1 MRPPLA
7 DAKAISAHSM
17 ARLCDSDAGWK
28 TGATESR
35 CHHRWM
41 DAAPVCPS
49 CSAPLDGDRCPAC
62 GAAARARA
70 YRVLSVLAQSPHGR
84 TYRAQGPAGMVAL
97 KELVFA
103 LVPTAQQLD
112 AFEREARLLGSV
124 SHPQIP
130 RLIDSFREGD
140 GPFLR
145 LYLAQELVDGEPLSS
160 RIGIDEAEAR
170 VIARQLLN
178 ILRYLHERGIVHRDV
193 KPANVL
199 RRPDGSLALVDF
211 GAARAVEGVT
221 HGATLVGTFGYMPPE
236 QLGGTVDAT
245 ADLYALGA
253 SLVHLLGRKAPADI
267 LGPDLELRLDHL
279 NVSPGFRAF
288 LSRLTA
294 RKRAARPASAV
305 EALLAL
311 DAPPRPTRPVRA
323 RFLVPLAAVI
333 ALGSIVLPWMA
344 MQKTLNALTA
354 RPGPN
359 AEQARRA
366 QLEALEREL
375 TEPPKP
381 APPPPAPRTDHRDIS
396 LGRLL
401 SGAKLREL
409 DPELPPC
416 YERAGI
422 ELARVRVWP
431 GMKALQLKLVLHSQD
446 ASCEWL
452 PLEVT
457 ASTDGGRALHSS
469 GRMGETPRDGWR
481 DVLYNFDLPDGVNAV
496 RLDLASPTRAL
507 ESWRIDLD
515 RREVRRVG
523 YALAGRIDAP
533 FARVPTPAGCARL
546 ERGAFETLWI
556 EQGLGQRKLQ
566 AQAAFA
572 TRKDT
577 KEPCRQESRLVL
589 VNSRPASSSTARLDS
604 DRTVTFTLPLP
615 EGRERLRVALG
626 GSSSQP
632 AAILRIDLQG
642 ATAEREALAVVTP

>member
-1 MRPPLA
+1 
-7 DAKAISAHSM
+7 
-17 ARLCDSDAGWK
+17 
-28 TGATESR
+28 
-35 CHHRWM
+35 
-41 DAAPVCPS
+41 
-49 CSAPLDGDRCPAC
+49 
-62 GAAARARA
+62 
-70 YRVLSVLAQSPHGR
+70 
-84 TYRAQGPAGMVAL
+84 MVAL

-199 RRPDGSLALVDF
+199 RRTDGSLALVDF

-323 RFLVPLAAVI
+323 RFLVPLAAVV

-344 MQKTLNALTA
+344 MQKTTNALTA

-381 APPPPAPRTDHRDIS
+381 APPPPPRTDHRDIS

-496 RLDLASPTRAL
+496 RLELASPTRAL

-546 ERGAFETLWI
+546 ERGTFEKLWI

-577 KEPCRQESRLVL
+577 KERCPQESRLVL
-589 VNSRPASSSTARLDS
+589 LESRPRLTSTARLDS
-604 DRTVTFTLPLP
+604 DRSVTFTLPLP
-615 EGRERLRVALG
+615 DGRDRLRVSMG
-626 GSSSQP
+626 KPSSR
-632 AAILRIDLQG
+632 AATTLRIDLQG
-642 ATAEREALAVVTP
+642 ATAEQEALAVVTP

>member
-1 MRPPLA
+1 
-7 DAKAISAHSM
+7 
-17 ARLCDSDAGWK
+17 
-28 TGATESR
+28 
-35 CHHRWM
+35 M
-41 DAAPVCPS
+41 DAASVCPS
-49 CSAPLDGDRCPAC
+49 CSAPLDGHRCPAC
-62 GAAARARA
+62 GAAARAGA

-84 TYRAQGPAGMVAL
+84 TYRAQWSTGMVAL

-103 LVPTAQQLD
+103 LVPTAQQLE

-145 LYLAQELVDGEPLSS
+145 LYLAQELVDGEPLSR

-199 RRPDGSLALVDF
+199 RRADGTLALVDF

-253 SLVHLLGRKAPADI
+253 TLVHLVGRKAPEDI

-279 NVSPGFRAF
+279 NVTPGFRAF
-288 LSRLTA
+288 LGRLTA

-311 DAPPRPTRPVRA
+311 DAPAPRTRRVRA
-323 RFLVPLAAVI
+323 RFLVPFAAAV
-333 ALGSIVLPWMA
+333 ALGSIILPWMA
-344 MQKTLNALTA
+344 MQKTLNVLTA
-354 RPGPN
+354 RPEAN
-359 AEQARRA
+359 IERARRA
-366 QLEALEREL
+366 QLEALERAL
-375 TEPPKP
+375 TEPPNP
-381 APPPPAPRTDHRDIS
+381 APAPSPPKSGHRDIS

-401 SGAKLREL
+401 HGAKLLEI
-409 DPELPPC
+409 DPELPSC
-416 YERAGI
+416 YQDAGI
-422 ELARVRVWP
+422 ELARLRVWP
-431 GMKALQLKLVLHSQD
+431 AMKALQLKIVLHSQD
-446 ASCEWL
+446 AACEWL

-457 ASTDGGRALHSS
+457 ASTDSGRALRSS
-469 GRMGETPRDGWR
+469 GRLGETPRDGWR
-481 DVLYNFDLPDGVNAV
+481 DVLYNFDLPDGVHVV
-496 RLDLASPTRAL
+496 RLDLASTTRSL

-515 RREVRRVG
+515 RREVHRVG
-523 YALAGRIDAP
+523 YAIAGRIDAP
-533 FARVPTPAGCARL
+533 FARIPTATGCATL
-546 ERGAFETLWI
+546 ERGAFEKLWI

-572 TRKDT
+572 ARRDT
-577 KEPCRQESRLVL
+577 KERCPQESRLVL
-589 VNSRPASSSTARLDS
+589 LDSRPRLASTVRFDS
-604 DRTVTFTLPLP
+604 DRAVTFTLQLP
-615 EGRERLRVALG
+615 DGRDRLRVSLG
-626 GSSSQP
+626 EPSSR
-632 AAILRIDLQG
+632 AATTLRIDLQG
-642 ATAEREALAVVTP
+642 ATAEREAVAVVTP

>member
-1 MRPPLA
+1 
-7 DAKAISAHSM
+7 
-17 ARLCDSDAGWK
+17 
-28 TGATESR
+28 
-35 CHHRWM
+35 
-41 DAAPVCPS
+41 
-49 CSAPLDGDRCPAC
+49 
-62 GAAARARA
+62 
-70 YRVLSVLAQSPHGR
+70 
-84 TYRAQGPAGMVAL
+84 MVAL

-253 SLVHLLGRKAPADI
+253 TLVHLLGRKAPADI

-294 RKRAARPASAV
+294 RKRAARPASAA

-323 RFLVPLAAVI
+323 RFLVPLAAVV

-457 ASTDGGRALHSS
+457 ASADGGRALHSS

-496 RLDLASPTRAL
+496 RPGEPHPRAGVLAHRPRSAGGTSGRVRARRAHRRSIRKGPDAGRL
-507 ESWRIDLD
+507 RQARARYIREALD
-515 RREVRRVG
+515 RTGPRPTEAPGASGVRDAEG
-523 YALAGRIDAP
+523 HEGAL
-533 FARVPTPAGCARL
+533 PAGIAPRAAGITAEAHLHCPARF
-546 ERGAFETLWI
+546 GP
-556 EQGLGQRKLQ
+556 QRDVH
-566 AQAAFA
+566 AAA
-572 TRKDT
+572 SGRA
-577 KEPCRQESRLVL
+577 
-589 VNSRPASSSTARLDS
+589 RPASGIDGRAFLPRGQHPP
-604 DRTVTFTLPLP
+604 DR
-615 EGRERLRVALG
+615 
-626 GSSSQP
+626 S
-632 AAILRIDLQG
+632 
-642 ATAEREALAVVTP
+642 AERDGRAGGPRGRYAVIRACFAW